1 MNNTSTPNKASHL
14 PSLYRAAV
22 TAVLIWTASIGGF
35 LFWDVHVAKEHAE
48 ELARQEV
55 RVRFNKDMAFRS
67 WVTSHGGVYVAVDK
81 HTQPNPYLDVPE
93 RDIETLS
100 GKKLTLMNPAYVM
113 RQVMGDF
120 SGQYGVPGHLTSLK
134 LLNPVNA
141 PDDWERAALLR
152 FERGEREIAEFTEID
167 GQPYLRQM
175 GAFMV
180 EQGCM
185 KCHAKQG
192 YKVGDVRGG
201 ISISVP
207 MQPFLD
213 GMYADI
219 RKTWWPMAV
228 IWVLGLV
235 LIMTLMLQVRRRIE
249 VQQAS
254 EFALSK
260 SSAEISRANTDLTRF
275 ADVAAHHLMEPT
287 RRLSSYTQLLERGL
301 AAYPEAIADQG
312 VQESL
317 QYLGRDAGRLR
328 TLVRDIQLYLAAS
341 QPRGEV
347 GQEDANLV
355 LAKAEQR
362 LAAQVQQAHAVISA
376 EPLPLAT
383 IDSQRLMDLFIILLD
398 NALKHARPLNAEVVP
413 QIAVSGERDG
423 TLSRYRVSDNGPGIP
438 AEYRERVFGM
448 FETLQGASEGSS
460 GIGLSI
466 ARRIVESRHGRI
478 WIEDAAQGGTM
489 VVFELPDGE

>member
-1 MNNTSTPNKASHL
+1 MNNTSTQNKVSHL
-14 PSLYRAAV
+14 PFLSRAAV
-22 TAVLIWTASIGGF
+22 AAVLIWTASIGVF

-67 WVTSHGGVYVAVDK
+67 WVTGHGGVYVPVDA
-81 HTQPNPYLDVPE
+81 HTQPNPYLNVPE
-93 RDIETLS
+93 RDIETRS

-141 PDDWERAALLR
+141 PDAWERTALLR
-152 FERGEREIAEFTEID
+152 FERGEREIAEFAEIN

-175 GAFMV
+175 GAFML
-180 EQGCM
+180 EQGCL

-235 LIMTLMLQVRRRIE
+235 LIMMLILQVRRRIE
-249 VQQAS
+249 MQQAS
-254 EFALSK
+254 ELALSQ
-260 SSAEISRANTDLTRF
+260 SSAEISRANADLTRF

-287 RRLSSYTQLLERGL
+287 RRLASYTQLLERSL
-301 AAYPEAIADQG
+301 AAYPEAKADPG
-312 VQESL
+312 VQEPL
-317 QYLGRDAGRLR
+317 QYMGHDAVRLR

-347 GQEDANLV
+347 RPEDANLV
-355 LAKAEQR
+355 LASAEQR
-362 LAAQVQQAHAVISA
+362 LAAQVRQARAVIAA
-376 EPLPLAT
+376 EPLPLAI
-383 IDSQRLMDLFIILLD
+383 IDSQRFMDLFSVLLD
-398 NALKHARPLNAEVVP
+398 NALKHARPLDEQVVP
-413 QIAVSGERDG
+413 QIRVSGERDG

-438 AEYRERVFGM
+438 AEYRERIFGI
-448 FETLQGASEGSS
+448 FETLQGAREDSS

-466 ARRIVESRHGRI
+466 ARRIVESRHGKI